1 MPVESLNFNNV
12 IFYYLKMI
20 KMNET
25 EKVFL
30 KDLFEIKNKVGELEI
45 QNIQAFLLESAK
57 QLTIYKVIDSIDY
70 FNNAK
75 NLLLNIYNNFTF
87 GANDD
92 QIVDILKSLRSYED
106 SREDL
111 IGYEDILLPIELD
124 HILISLRSL
133 YKETK
138 NIQKISRKFSF

>member
-1 MPVESLNFNNV
+1 
-12 IFYYLKMI
+12 MI